1 MGSAMR
7 AGPRDRGGVAMC
19 AEELDFVGDLVWTG
33 PRGRVAPCGW
43 GTLCAVPY
51 GYDWAPWTG
60 PYVVYFAFYEIV
72 NLLQQL
78 CGNLWNSLI
87 LIIYKLL

>member
-19 AEELDFVGDLVWTG
+19 AEELDFIGDLVWTG

-60 PYVVYFAFYEIV
+60 PYVVYFAFYENCKSV
-72 NLLQQL
+72 TTTLWKFMEQL
-78 CGNLWNSLI
+78 HFNYL
-87 LIIYKLL
+87 